1 MRKIL
6 KKIIVYILFLESKMI
21 LRKFNPY
28 IIGVVGAV
36 GKTTTK
42 DSVASIFKNIKDEN
56 GHNLK
61 YIATKKSLNSEFG
74 VPLTIIG
81 ADSGWDSILA
91 WLKIIIKGI
100 KVYLKKD
107 YAKYLILE
115 VGADQK
121 GDIKSISEWL
131 HCDVVIV
138 TAYGNVPVHVENFK
152 NRNELIREDEYLV
165 KSLKEKGVLIYN
177 EDCEDACDISDRHTK
192 EKSTKEKLAFT
203 IKNTKNTECK
213 AKAISNDIRNKKV
226 TAQVSV
232 KNNLFIL
239 ECDGVVGEAAISCA
253 LPALIVSNLL
263 ALDMK
268 NSIKNIKEME
278 RSPGRMRVLEGKNS
292 SAVIDD
298 SYNSSPVAVSSG
310 LKTLKSLTGHMRKI
324 IILGDMLEL
333 GKYTKEEHLKI
344 GKEAASSGNILI
356 TVGNRAKFIAEG
368 ARDSGMGAGWILEC
382 GDSESAGEEVLNIL
396 KTGDIV
402 YVKGSQSIRL
412 EKAVKMLVSENVDIK
427 KDIVRQSSEWLAR

>member
-6 KKIIVYILFLESKMI
+6 KKIIIYILFLESKMI

-42 DSVASIFKNIKDEN
+42 DSIASVFKNLNDEK
-56 GHNLK
+56 GEVLK

-81 ADSGWDSILA
+81 ADTGWDNVSA
-91 WLKIIIKGI
+91 WLKVIVKGV
-100 KVYLKKD
+100 KVYLQKD

-131 HCDVVIV
+131 QCDIVIV
-138 TAYGNVPVHVENFK
+138 TMYGYVPVHVENFK
-152 NRNELIREDEYLV
+152 NKNELIKEDEYLV
-165 KSLKEKGVLIYN
+165 KSLKEKGILIYN
-177 EDCEDACDISDRHTK
+177 EDCIDACGIAERCTQEKIS
-192 EKSTKEKLAFT
+192 FT
-203 IKNTKNTECK
+203 TKNTKTGAYK
-213 AKAISNDIRNKKV
+213 ARAIINDIKNKKV
-226 TAQVSV
+226 TAHVSS
-232 KNNLFIL
+232 NNKIHNL
-239 ECDGVVGEAAISCA
+239 ECDGVLGEAVIACA
-253 LPALIVSNLL
+253 LPALIISDLL
-263 ALDMK
+263 SFDIK
-268 NSIKNIKEME
+268 NSLKNIKEMD
-278 RSPGRMRVLEGKNS
+278 RTPGRMRVLDGKNNS
-292 SAVIDD
+292 IIIDD

-310 LKTLKSLTGHMRKI
+310 LKTLKSLSGQMRKI

-344 GKEAASSGNILI
+344 GKEVASSGNILI
-356 TVGNRAKFIAEG
+356 TVGSRAKFIAEG
-368 ARDSGMGAGWILEC
+368 AREAGMGAGWILEC

-396 KTGDIV
+396 KIGDIV
-402 YVKGSQSIRL
+402 YVKGSQSVRL
-412 EKAVKMLVSENVDIK
+412 EKAVKMLVSESVDVK
-427 KDIVRQSSEWLAR
+427 KDLVRQDKEWLKR